1 MDINFWRTGDFPSAT
16 PSVLGAGKYQALPT
30 FSIKYDLASWVRGV
44 LAALL
49 IRQAFSFAGQSNRS
63 SISQTYIQPI
73 LNINLPRKWFLY
85 FDPEIKFNWITHK
98 WFAPFSMKIGKLITS
113 EIIFSVAYRR
123 AIIHSFPLY
132 RQEVETRIGFF
143 F

>member
-44 LAALL
+44 WAALL

-73 LNINLPRKWFLY
+73 LNINLPRKWFFY